1 MSTNS
6 LRRRVKEHRVSRGW
20 SQQQL
25 ADAAGI
31 PRTNVSAIEAGRL
44 VPSTVAALRL
54 AAALQ
59 CRVEELFELA
69 DAEPAAPAWAWE
81 PTTQNARFWL
91 ADVKGRRLRYPCESS
106 LQGATAHDGVSS
118 EAGLVEHDPVSPPT
132 LTMACCDPAIGLLA
146 TELAKQSG
154 VRLLAFFRSSRQ
166 ALALLQRG
174 AVHLAGLHLGGDASD
189 GNLTAVRETLGER
202 FRLLRLSTWENGAIA
217 ASANRVESASGLAAS
232 NAKWIG
238 REPGSGARL
247 CLDELLGDERRYRRV
262 ASDHR
267 GVVEA
272 VRGGWA
278 DAGVAPRMIAEE
290 AGLRFLPVRVEA
302 FDLCY
307 REDLGDDRRF
317 KSLLATLQSARYRRL
332 LGELP
337 GYDSGSTGE
346 LIS

>member
-1 MSTNS
+1 MSTN
-6 LRRRVKEHRVSRGW
+6 LLHRRVREFRVSRGW

-54 AAALQ
+54 ATALQ
-59 CRVEELFELA
+59 CRVEELFLLA
-69 DAEPAAPAWAWE
+69 DAEPTAPAWGWE
-81 PTTQNARFWL
+81 PTTPNARYWL
-91 ADVKGRRLRYPCESS
+91 ADVEGQRLRYPCESA
-106 LQGATAHDGVSS
+106 LRGATAHDGVWND
-118 EAGLVEHDPVSPPT
+118 AAPGEHDGVSPPT

-146 TELAKQSG
+146 TELAQQSG

-166 ALALLQRG
+166 ALSLLQQG
-174 AVHLAGLHLGGDASD
+174 VVHLAGLHLGSEGSD
-189 GNLTAVRETLGER
+189 GNLAAVREMLGER
-202 FRLLRLSTWENGAIA
+202 YRLLRLSTWEDGAVT
-217 ASANRVESASGLAAS
+217 ASGNRVESASGLAAS
-232 NAKWIG
+232 NARWIG
-238 REPGSGARL
+238 REPGSGARQ
-247 CLDELLGDERRYRRV
+247 CLDELLGDDRRYRRI

-337 GYDSGSTGE
+337 GYDSQTTGE
-346 LIS
+346 LIG